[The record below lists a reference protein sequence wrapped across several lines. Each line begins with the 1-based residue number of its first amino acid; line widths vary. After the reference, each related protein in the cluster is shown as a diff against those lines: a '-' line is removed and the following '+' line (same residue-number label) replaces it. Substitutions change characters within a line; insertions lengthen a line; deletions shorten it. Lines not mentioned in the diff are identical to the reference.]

1 MEKIENGG
9 SHLLFSDI
17 NISFRFVKLNAIRIN
32 HGENQESQTESEYG
46 NNLGS
51 RSLRL

>member
-1 MEKIENGG
+1 MEKINGG
-9 SHLLFSDI
+9 SHHLFSGV

-32 HGENQESQTESEYG
+32 HGENQESKTESECG

-51 RSLRL
+51 RNLRL